1 MTARARFTSRLRLD
15 RPAPL
20 PRPRRSPWLDR
31 LPRPALVR
39 VRGRSM
45 LPTYREG
52 DVLLVICGLSP
63 RTGRAAVVRLPPDRR
78 GVIRPLAVKRVTG
91 RDPDDASRWW
101 VDSDNPA
108 EGVTSFDVG
117 SLAAADIV
125 AVVVGRV
132 SIRRPHRERR

>member
-1 MTARARFTSRLRLD
+1 MTFPRL
-15 RPAPL
+15 
-20 PRPRRSPWLDR
+20 
-31 LPRPALVR
+31 ALVR

-45 LPTYREG
+45 LPTYRDGE
-52 DVLLVICGLSP
+52 VLVVLRGIRP
-63 RTGRAAVVRLPPDRR
+63 RPGRAAVVRLPPDRH

-117 SLAAADIV
+117 SLRRDDIE
-125 AVVVGRV
+125 AVVLGRV
-132 SIRRPHRERR
+132 SVRGSRNDNR